1 MLMFTFIRAVG
12 SIEGDGSIAQGTM
25 RTLPKSSRIMGFIYA
40 AICAALCWV
49 SYDHSHQTFEVEM
62 LDRFCG
68 KSVTQMLHNDGK
80 ELIAY
85 SSIVIGKTDAPEE
98 STALKYLTAAQEGIC
113 DDQRDFVDLA
123 RAILFWSFIALCVA
137 TATLFYMI
145 FDSEAKEAIFLALLL
160 MFGTLLALIQLSVFL
175 ALGEALKFND
185 RIAAPSS
192 ETKAKT
198 EMLSG
203 LIFIS
208 TLLNLLGFVT
218 LIVSFASAGGDPSRA
233 NSLENAKKFDGQTN
247 MSAKIDRYVNVQ

>member
-1 MLMFTFIRAVG
+1 
-12 SIEGDGSIAQGTM
+12 
-25 RTLPKSSRIMGFIYA
+25 
-40 AICAALCWV
+40 
-49 SYDHSHQTFEVEM
+49 
-62 LDRFCG
+62 
-68 KSVTQMLHNDGK
+68 
-80 ELIAY
+80 
-85 SSIVIGKTDAPEE
+85 
-98 STALKYLTAAQEGIC
+98 
-113 DDQRDFVDLA
+113 
-123 RAILFWSFIALCVA
+123 
-137 TATLFYMI
+137 MI